1 MFQWLPGL
9 DDDEDEEEDDGEV
22 KAIKAKRGAPA
33 RTSRG
38 LRNKP
43 LMDKKLMKQREGK
56 LKDRRAKKAGDDVI
70 KDKKGRGETE
80 EPDEAGD
87 DEENEESVSRK
98 SKRLEEQ
105 KKKKK
110 TQKGWVN
117 LFTNSL
123 SRQLSIELI
132 SWGFC

>member
-9 DDDEDEEEDDGEV
+9 DDEDDEEEDDGAV
-22 KAIKAKRGAPA
+22 KAVKSKRGAGA

-56 LKDRRAKKAGDDVI
+56 LKDRRAKKAGDVM

-80 EPDEAGD
+80 ESDEVGD
-87 DEENEESVSRK
+87 EDEENEESVPK
-98 SKRLEEQ
+98 KIQQLEGQ
-105 KKKKK
+105 KKKKNP
-110 TQKGWVN
+110 QKG
-117 LFTNSL
+117 
-123 SRQLSIELI
+123 
-132 SWGFC
+132 

>member
-9 DDDEDEEEDDGEV
+9 DDEEDEEEDDGEV
-22 KAIKAKRGAPA
+22 KAVKSKRGAAAP
-33 RTSRG
+33 TSRG

-80 EPDEAGD
+80 EPDEVGD
-87 DEENEESVSRK
+87 EDEENEESVPRK
-98 SKRLEEQ
+98 SKRLDEQ

-110 TQKGWVN
+110 TQKG
-117 LFTNSL
+117 
-123 SRQLSIELI
+123 
-132 SWGFC
+132 